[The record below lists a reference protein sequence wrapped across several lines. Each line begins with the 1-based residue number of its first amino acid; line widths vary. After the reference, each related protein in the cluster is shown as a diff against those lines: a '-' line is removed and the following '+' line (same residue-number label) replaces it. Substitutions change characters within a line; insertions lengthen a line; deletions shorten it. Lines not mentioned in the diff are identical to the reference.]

1 MSLTAGC
8 RLTVDTLGTSST
20 TSGTSVDGRDQ
31 HVKTVDTTAV
41 SPLSVLT
48 PFTRLTCDDAHR
60 PQFPHPLLRRRVLS
74 QRTHFFIT
82 AGDDTT
88 GDHRRIA

>member
-1 MSLTAGC
+1 MNRVVPHVDILGMDHVLSGTAVDDARQPAG
-8 RLTVDTLGTSST
+8 TVDY
-20 TSGTSVDGRDQ
+20 GR
-31 HVKTVDTTAV
+31 VR
-41 SPLSVLT
+41 PLSVLT
-48 PFTRLTCDDAHR
+48 PVTSLTCDDACH